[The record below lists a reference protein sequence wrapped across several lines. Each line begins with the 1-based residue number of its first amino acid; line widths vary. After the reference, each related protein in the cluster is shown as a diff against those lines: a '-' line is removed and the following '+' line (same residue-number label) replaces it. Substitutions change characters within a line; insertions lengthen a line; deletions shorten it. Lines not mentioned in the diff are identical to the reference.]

1 MHYGSSDVPN
11 IRSFWDRFT
20 IEEKNNPFY
29 RGYLWH
35 LLTDFYAYQTLK
47 IFSGVDI
54 NLLHADWDRINVYI
68 KKAYPDLEMTKEIKE
83 LNLLSYID
91 DNVFNYVDPV
101 KMMQII
107 EYLNKFDM
115 LNGDPSAIISEITN
129 KIKENELNI
138 E

>member
-1 MHYGSSDVPN
+1 MFQTRQIARAIYDEDYTKAVTMLLSIV
-11 IRSFWDRFT
+11 
-20 IEEKNNPFY
+20 EE
-29 RGYLWH
+29 
-35 LLTDFYAYQTLK
+35 QQ
-47 IFSGVDI
+47 
-54 NLLHADWDRINVYI
+54 
-68 KKAYPDLEMTKEIKE
+68 KEIKE

-129 KIKENELNI
+129 KIKENKLNI